1 MRGLLSAGAE
11 NRAGRAP
18 CQLATSFISSQAS
31 NIAYQRAA
39 GRHAVEVAVSGRMLQ
54 VLDASSGATL
64 ERAVTSSAAIPGV
77 WPLIT
82 IKGERWIDGGV
93 RSMLNADL
101 ATGCDVVIVVSCFA
115 LEVWVGSRI
124 QTWRPQTRR

>member
-1 MRGLLSAGAE
+1 MLHPARLLS
-11 NRAGRAP
+11 
-18 CQLATSFISSQAS
+18 
-31 NIAYQRAA
+31 
-39 GRHAVEVAVSGRMLQ
+39 V
-54 VLDASSGATL
+54 
-64 ERAVTSSAAIPGV
+64 AVTSSSAIPGV
-77 WPLIT
+77 WPPIT